1 MTHNHPKPSENNRNF
16 LQPTTNYPIL
26 AIMSLRLP
34 ETLNNQPLDAFGC
47 FFHLKF
53 WNHTQQSSLNWWK
66 RMNILVFIFTVIT
79 NVITIYIN
87 NTLTWTRKRDT
98 WKIIQIIQVVQ
109 IILITPE
116 QSSEDFCFEN
126 IEMVWATECWLE
138 VILETSYHKVTIDT
152 PS

>member
-1 MTHNHPKPSENNRNF
+1 
-16 LQPTTNYPIL
+16 
-26 AIMSLRLP
+26 MSFKLP
-34 ETLNNQPLDAFGC
+34 ETLNNQPLNAFGY

-53 WNHTQQSSLNWWK
+53 WNHTQQSSLNCWK

-79 NVITIYIN
+79 NIIIITTESLGNISINNLLCKSMPIYIN
-87 NTLTWTRKRDT
+87 NTLKWTRKRDT
-98 WKIIQIIQVVQ
+98 WKIIQIIQIVQ

-126 IEMVWATECWLE
+126 IEMVWATECRLE
-138 VILETSYHKVTIDT
+138 VILETSYHKVTIET